1 MTLTTKM
8 TYHSNMNNY
17 IESKVSVVTTDTTGK
32 ARKSTVT
39 YLCQEES
46 FARAEQLSLENSAAY
61 GEVSVQKMQVVKYS
75 EIIRSAN
82 VDADLLFY
90 KFRVAFITL
99 DEKSS
104 KEKRTIV
111 SILVEG
117 TDDKDARKN
126 FEQAMATSVTDW
138 QVVSIVE
145 SPINEIV

>member
-1 MTLTTKM
+1 
-8 TYHSNMNNY
+8 MNNY
-17 IESKVSVVTTDTTGK
+17 IESKVSVITTDATGK
-32 ARKSTVT
+32 AKKSTVT

-61 GEVSVQKMQVVKYS
+61 GEASVQKMQVVKYS

-82 VDADLLFY
+82 VDADMLFY

-99 DEKSS
+99 DEKSG

-126 FEQAMATSVTDW
+126 FEQAMAISVTDW
-138 QVVSIVE
+138 QVVSIAE